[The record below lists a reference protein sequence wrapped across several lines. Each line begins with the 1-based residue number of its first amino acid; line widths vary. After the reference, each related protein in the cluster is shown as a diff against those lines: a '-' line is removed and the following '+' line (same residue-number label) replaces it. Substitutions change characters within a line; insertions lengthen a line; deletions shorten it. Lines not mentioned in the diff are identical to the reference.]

1 MPDQVT
7 GLLWQETDPNKD
19 WRQVVKQAA
28 QRHQERLFLYPN
40 SCYVNGKTIN
50 PKLVIFNVGAF
61 VEEVEGVKVFLHDGY
76 LPGYFFLFHDGRGT
90 VTELA
95 QTPKGQPSPQLAL
108 F

>member
-1 MPDQVT
+1 MTNQT

-19 WRQVVKQAA
+19 WRQVVKLAA

-40 SCYVNGKTIN
+40 CCYVHGLTVN
-50 PKLVIFNVGAF
+50 PKLTIFNSGAF

-76 LPGYFFLFHDGRGT
+76 LPGYFFVFHDGKAA
-90 VTELA
+90 VTEPALA
-95 QTPKGQPSPQLAL
+95 PKGQPSPQLAL